1 MECVGAAHQSQSE
14 PIVEYLRRLHDQ
26 YTELV
31 NSAVDEGRE
40 DLVEQFSDA
49 YADEA
54 LRAIIEAESR
64 PR

>member
-1 MECVGAAHQSQSE
+1 MECVSAAQSE

-31 NSAVDEGRE
+31 NSAVDEGRD
-40 DLVEQFSDA
+40 DLAEQFSDA

-54 LRAIIEAESR
+54 LRAIIEAESP